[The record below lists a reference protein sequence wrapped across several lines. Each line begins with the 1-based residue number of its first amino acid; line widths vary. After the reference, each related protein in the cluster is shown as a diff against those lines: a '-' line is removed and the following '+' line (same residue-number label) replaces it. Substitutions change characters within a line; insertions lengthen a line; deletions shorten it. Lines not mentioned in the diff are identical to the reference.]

1 MKGLQFD
8 MPDVVHM
15 VVKTLQGQVSKIIS
29 VFVLVCIKKELKKK
43 KKLALSG
50 DLPLTFHVVGRDFF
64 TTTHNYRK

>member
-29 VFVLVCIKKELKKK
+29 VFVLVCINKELKKK
-43 KKLALSG
+43 
-50 DLPLTFHVVGRDFF
+50 
-64 TTTHNYRK
+64 